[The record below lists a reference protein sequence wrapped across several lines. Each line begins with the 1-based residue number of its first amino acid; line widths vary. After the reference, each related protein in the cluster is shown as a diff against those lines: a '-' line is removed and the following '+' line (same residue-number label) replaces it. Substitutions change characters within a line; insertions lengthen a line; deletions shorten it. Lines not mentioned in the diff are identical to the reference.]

1 MKKKLAVVLVSG
13 GLDSALAAA
22 IAAERYE
29 LAFLHVNYG
38 QRTESRELKAFKDIA
53 KYYGVKKKLIVDIS
67 YLKDIG
73 GSALTDE
80 RIEVGRAGDILPLNP
95 LPKHRDRLPKGDF
108 LNSLSL
114 NPPDTSGQASRQVG
128 ISLTQPTK
136 GDLVVKEKKGF
147 RDVNGILL
155 PTSRDQNDRGKGDFI
170 GKGSEV
176 PMTYVPFRNANILAI
191 AVSWAEVIGARKIY
205 IGAVE
210 EDSSGYPDCRKV
222 FFDAYN
228 KMIATGTKPETRIKI
243 ETPLI
248 NLSKKQIVQ
257 KSIKLKSP
265 MHLTWSC
272 YSESKLACGV
282 CESCALRL
290 RGFRLAGVKDPIRYV
305 RGENL

>member
-1 MKKKLAVVLVSG
+1 MSSFAIVLVSG

-80 RIEVGRAGDILPLNP
+80 RIEVGRNFILPEFSSNRLRQDSPNGGKFALPLNP
-95 LPKHRDRLPKGDF
+95 
-108 LNSLSL
+108 
-114 NPPDTSGQASRQVG
+114 PP
-128 ISLTQPTK
+128 
-136 GDLVVKEKKGF
+136 
-147 RDVNGILL
+147 
-155 PTSRDQNDRGKGDFI
+155 KGDFI

-228 KMIATGTKPETRIKI
+228 KMIATGIKPETRIKI

-305 RGENL
+305 RGEKFMIRY